1 MIKRIEIQYFSLFPR
16 EFSRRSDRIVK
27 GEAEQMRKK
36 IFIIHG
42 KGVNRGIGKEGGG
55 DLDTVASNAF
65 YMVWAQNA
73 LKADLDRDP
82 LYGQDYE
89 FDFMNYSEGL
99 SHLAVHSG
107 CDIYLPDFPIDALTT
122 RMKMLVMEEDESIN
136 LINRF
141 TSEMDEFK
149 LWIIERADQ
158 VSPEVKDIFNTT
170 FKQIPK
176 VLEHQERAAL
186 LTALGVLKVIRGLTE
201 LEVQSMGEGEGSCS
215 AFLAGYR
222 KGMIANLAGNK
233 LKDLKKSLLGLL
245 RDTSKEKMVDLL
257 IKREN
262 QRENIIAL
270 DKAIKRDMS
279 TNGRVNYTDELIIV
293 LVEMTAY
300 LIRGL
305 KQLRDLPWDG
315 KLKETYERSLQGIAD
330 DLKRHLRVMIALS
343 GPLPGD
349 ASEELKGIVA
359 AIDSALGELGKIVE
373 GIKDYTPPE
382 EEKEKDYTIRI
393 MLTEDATGKA
403 VPGIEIVV
411 KRLEG
416 SGKFSLPDG
425 SVVDR
430 DEVIIPTDGRGSVQL
445 KYIPV
450 SPDERYR
457 FSVTFDDL
465 QEIFLPA
472 DVPPPDPGLAETFEE
487 IGSEMKEEEF
497 EEKEE
502 AGPVEV
508 DRAMRVTLQMI
519 ERQFRELHDRDVNFE
534 SIDDHHPYTPEI
546 FDLLKK
552 LEKEEIIKHIQVVA
566 LPRGQELPIEKQTC
580 GSALVYQD
588 RIEGQPWDNP
598 GFAELRRVSR
608 LQDLHI
614 ELEPVALEISKLIG
628 SKYSK
633 VAIAT
638 GLAEKIKDYESMRGI
653 MRITGWD
660 EKVKEYEEGLEKVL
674 PRTEEVLGRIDFT
687 KPDHPEARVRIMA
700 GISPFCDAK
709 KGEVQIN
716 VASAIGYWM
725 GKKGYPADY
734 IFYCYGSHLMTTR
747 KPNEEETSLN
757 LSTVCQAMGTKADG
771 GHSGAATCKPASN
784 PNFPLERLDKV
795 RDTNFLEYIEYLG
808 KLISGFS
815 GLVYQ
820 GVAPVTVEEY
830 TEPVEKAL
838 KHVAENTFE
847 IRLEG
852 KENPEDTIR
861 VLFTRAPKVN
871 KKAGE
876 QKPSFLQILNYLNRQ
891 QKFDYLLFSQG
902 MMYRVILVNNH
913 DPQLRLNL
921 PELARTIGWSEDDGG
936 DVSAVA
942 DIKKNPKVKK
952 RLRKLLPPHLI
963 YLSSL
968 LAGFVE
974 EGSSYRVA
982 GVQPVFFDGVEK
994 RAEEVCR
1001 RMDANSYVI
1010 DLASSGGEGKAQK
1023 LRIVAALSPSYDK
1036 FKGEFEPS
1044 LPLAGAHFRDLKS
1057 NYLIYGEHELS
1068 FPREHQITVLT
1079 RIDDP
1084 SASLDCSKAMAAV
1097 AGKAFLGD
1105 SGVAEC
1111 MPAGIKGSPVSV
1123 LAPNNYREYL
1133 EFIVPRMAAAA
1144 GYTVESFRAFSEL

>member
-1 MIKRIEIQYFSLFPR
+1 
-16 EFSRRSDRIVK
+16 
-27 GEAEQMRKK
+27 MRKK

-55 DLDTVASNAF
+55 DLDTVSSNAF
-65 YMVWAQNA
+65 YMAWAQNA
-73 LKADLDRDP
+73 LKEELGRDP
-82 LYGQDYE
+82 VYGQDYE
-89 FDFMNYSEGL
+89 FDFINYSEGVR
-99 SHLAVHSG
+99 HLAVHSG

-149 LWIIERADQ
+149 LWIIENADK
-158 VSPEVKDIFNTT
+158 VSQEVKDIFNTT

-201 LEVQSMGEGEGSCS
+201 LEVKCMGEGEDSCS
-215 AFLAGYR
+215 LFLAGYR
-222 KGMIANLAGNK
+222 KGMVANLAGNK

-245 RDTSKEKMVDLL
+245 RDSSKEKMVDLL

-262 QRENIIAL
+262 QRDNIVAF
-270 DKAIKRDMS
+270 DAAIKRDMS

-305 KQLRDLPWDG
+305 KQLRDLPWDD
-315 KLKETYERSLQGIAD
+315 KLKETYSRSLEGIAD
-330 DLKRHLRVMIALS
+330 DLKRHLRVMNALS
-343 GPLPGD
+343 GPLPGE
-349 ASEELKGIVA
+349 ASEDLKGIVA
-359 AIDSALGELGKIVE
+359 SIDTALGELIKIVE
-373 GIKDYTPPE
+373 GIKDYTPPK

-416 SGKFSLPDG
+416 SGKFVLPDG
-425 SVVDR
+425 SEVDSAEVVL
-430 DEVIIPTDGRGSVQL
+430 PTDERGSAQL
-445 KYIPV
+445 KYIPAA
-450 SPDERYR
+450 PDERYR
-457 FSVTFDDL
+457 FSATFDDL
-465 QEIFLPA
+465 QEVFLPSDA
-472 DVPPPDPGLAETFEE
+472 PPPDAALAQTFEE
-487 IGSEMKEEEF
+487 IGSEMVEEEF

-502 AGPVEV
+502 AEPAGV
-508 DRAMRVTLQMI
+508 DRAMRVTLQMV
-519 ERQFRELHDRDVNFE
+519 ERQFRELHEQDVSFE

-546 FDLLKK
+546 HDLLKK
-552 LEKEEIIKHIQVVA
+552 LESEGIIKHIQIVA
-566 LPRGQELPIEKQTC
+566 LPRGEELPPEEQTC
-580 GSALVYQD
+580 GSALVYKD
-588 RIEGQPWDNP
+588 RIEGKPWDNP
-598 GFAELRRVSR
+598 GFAELKRIAL
-608 LQDLHI
+608 LQDLHV
-614 ELEPVALEISKLIG
+614 EMEPLALELSKLIG
-628 SKYSK
+628 SKFSK
-633 VAIAT
+633 VEIAT
-638 GLAEKIKDYESMRGI
+638 GLAEKIKDYDSMRGI
-653 MRITGWD
+653 MQITGWD
-660 EKVKEYEEGLEKVL
+660 EKVKAYEEGLEKVL
-674 PRTEEVLGRIDFT
+674 PRTEEILGRIDFT
-687 KPDHPEARVRIMA
+687 KPDNPQAGVKIMA

-808 KLISGFS
+808 KLISDFS
-815 GLVYQ
+815 GLVYR
-820 GVAPVTVEEY
+820 GVAPVTVPEY

-847 IRLEG
+847 IKLEG
-852 KENPEDTIR
+852 KEDPSDTIR

-876 QKPSFLQILNYLNRQ
+876 QKPSFLQILNYLNRHQ
-891 QKFDYLLFSQG
+891 EFDYLFFSQG
-902 MMYRVILVNNH
+902 MMYRVILVNNN
-913 DPQLRLNL
+913 DPKLRLNL
-921 PELARTIGWSEDDGG
+921 PELARKVGWPEDDGG
-936 DVSAVA
+936 EISAVA

-952 RLRKLLPPHLI
+952 RLRQLLPPHMI

-974 EGSSYRVA
+974 KAGPYRPVE
-982 GVQPVFFDGVEK
+982 VKPVFFDGVEE
-994 RAEEVCR
+994 RAAEVCR

-1010 DLASSGGEGKAQK
+1010 DLASRGGEGKAEK

-1044 LPLAGAHFRDLKS
+1044 LPLAGAHFSGLNP
-1057 NYLIYGEHELS
+1057 NYLIYGEHMLS
-1068 FPREHQITVLT
+1068 FPREKQITVLT

-1084 SASLDCSKAMAAV
+1084 TASLDCSVAMSGP

-1105 SGVAEC
+1105 EKVAEC
-1111 MPAGIKGSPVSV
+1111 HLNSFRGSPVSV
-1123 LAPNNYREYL
+1123 LAPNNYREFL
-1133 EFIVPRMAAAA
+1133 EFIVPKMAEAA
-1144 GYTVESFRAFSEL
+1144 GYAVESFRAVSEL

>member
-1 MIKRIEIQYFSLFPR
+1 
-16 EFSRRSDRIVK
+16 
-27 GEAEQMRKK
+27 MRKK

-55 DLDTVASNAF
+55 DLDTVSSNAF
-65 YMVWAQNA
+65 YMAWARNA
-73 LKADLDRDP
+73 LKEELGRDP
-82 LYGQDYE
+82 VYGEDYE
-89 FDFMNYSEGL
+89 FDFMNYSEGVR
-99 SHLAVHSG
+99 HLAVHSG

-149 LWIIERADQ
+149 LWIIEHADK
-158 VSPEVKDIFNTT
+158 VSPEVKNIFNTT

-186 LTALGVLKVIRGLTE
+186 LVALGVLKVIRGLTE
-201 LEVQSMGEGEGSCS
+201 LEVQCMGAGENACS
-215 AFLAGYR
+215 VFLAGYR
-222 KGMIANLAGNK
+222 KGMVANLAGNK
-233 LKDLKKSLLGLL
+233 LKDLKKSLLGMLK
-245 RDTSKEKMVDLL
+245 DSSKEMMVDLL

-262 QRENIIAL
+262 QRENIIAF
-270 DKAIKRDMS
+270 DAAIKRDMS

-305 KQLRDLPWDG
+305 KQLRDLPWEE
-315 KLKETYERSLQGIAD
+315 KLRETYSRSLQGIGD
-330 DLKRHLRVMIALS
+330 DLKRHLRVMAALS
-343 GPLPGD
+343 GPLPED
-349 ASEELKGIVA
+349 ASEDLKGIVGSIDA
-359 AIDSALGELGKIVE
+359 ALADLGKIVE
-373 GIKDYTPPE
+373 GIRDYTPPK

-403 VPGIEIVV
+403 VPGIEIVI

-416 SGKFSLPDG
+416 AGKFILPDG
-425 SVVDR
+425 SEADS
-430 DEVIIPTDGRGSVQL
+430 DEVVLPTDERGSVQL
-445 KYIPV
+445 KYIPT

-465 QEIFLPA
+465 QEIFLPS
-472 DVPPPDPGLAETFEE
+472 DVPPPDAALAETFEE
-487 IGSEMKEEEF
+487 IGSEMVEEEF

-502 AGPVEV
+502 AGPAGV

-519 ERQFRELHDRDVNFE
+519 ERQFRELHERDVNFE

-546 FDLLKK
+546 FNLLKR
-552 LEKEEIIKHIQVVA
+552 LESEGIIKHIQVVA
-566 LPRGQELPIEKQTC
+566 LPRGEELPIEKQTC
-580 GSALVYQD
+580 GSALVYKD
-588 RIEGQPWDNP
+588 RIEGKPWDNP
-598 GFAELRRVSR
+598 GFAELKRIAL

-614 ELEPVALEISKLIG
+614 EMEPLALELSKLIG
-628 SKYSK
+628 SKFSK
-633 VAIAT
+633 VEIAT

-653 MRITGWD
+653 MKITGWD
-660 EKVKEYEEGLEKVL
+660 EKVRLYEEGLEKVL

-687 KPDHPEARVRIMA
+687 KPDNPEAGVRIMA

-771 GHSGAATCKPASN
+771 GHSGAATCKPVSN
-784 PNFPLERLDKV
+784 PVFPVERLDKV

-815 GLVYQ
+815 GLVYR
-820 GVAPVTVEEY
+820 GVGPVTVPEY

-838 KHVAENTFE
+838 KHVPENTFE
-847 IRLEG
+847 IILEG
-852 KENPEDTIR
+852 KENPQDTIR

-876 QKPSFLQILNYLNRQ
+876 QKPSFLQILNYLNRHQ
-891 QKFDYLLFSQG
+891 EFDYLLFSQG
-902 MMYRVILVNNH
+902 MMYRVILVNNN
-913 DPQLRLNL
+913 DPKQRLNL

-974 EGSSYRVA
+974 EGSPYRVA
-982 GVQPVFFDGVEK
+982 GVKPVFFDGVEE
-994 RAEEVCR
+994 RAAEVSR

-1010 DLASSGGEGKAQK
+1010 DLVSEGGEGKAEK
-1023 LRIVAALSPSYDK
+1023 LRIVAALSPTYDR

-1044 LPLAGAHFRDLKS
+1044 LPLAAAHFRDLQP
-1057 NYLIYGEHELS
+1057 NYLIYGEHELN
-1068 FPREHQITVLT
+1068 FPRQKQITSLFRV
-1079 RIDDP
+1079 DDP
-1084 SASLDCSKAMAAV
+1084 SASLDCSVAMSGA

-1105 SGVAEC
+1105 ETVAEC
-1111 MPAGIKGSPVSV
+1111 HLASFQGSPVTV
-1123 LAPNNYREYL
+1123 LAPNNYREFL

-1144 GYTVESFRAFSEL
+1144 GYRVENFRAVSEL

>member
-1 MIKRIEIQYFSLFPR
+1 
-16 EFSRRSDRIVK
+16 
-27 GEAEQMRKK
+27 MRKK

-55 DLDTVASNAF
+55 DLDTVSSNAF
-65 YMVWAQNA
+65 YMAWAQNA
-73 LKADLDRDP
+73 LKEELGRDP
-82 LYGQDYE
+82 VYGEDYE
-89 FDFMNYSEGL
+89 FDFMNYSEGVR
-99 SHLAVHSG
+99 HLAVHSG

-149 LWIIERADQ
+149 LWIIENADK
-158 VSPEVKDIFNTT
+158 VSQEVKDIFNTT

-201 LEVQSMGEGEGSCS
+201 LEVRCMAEGEGSCS

-222 KGMIANLAGNK
+222 KGMVANLAGNK
-233 LKDLKKSLLGLL
+233 LKDLKKSLLGQLK
-245 RDTSKEKMVDLL
+245 DSSKEKMVDLL

-262 QRENIIAL
+262 QKENIIAF
-270 DKAIKRDMS
+270 DAAIKRDMS

-305 KQLRDLPWDG
+305 KQLRDLPWDD
-315 KLKETYERSLQGIAD
+315 KLRETYSRSLQGIAD
-330 DLKRHLRVMIALS
+330 DLKRHLRVMTALS
-343 GPLPGD
+343 GPLPPD
-349 ASEELKGIVA
+349 ASEDLKGIVSSIDA
-359 AIDSALGELGKIVE
+359 ALAELIKIVE
-373 GIKDYTPPE
+373 GIRDYTPPK

-416 SGKFSLPDG
+416 AGKFVLPDG
-425 SVVDR
+425 SEADSA
-430 DEVIIPTDGRGSVQL
+430 EVALPTDERGSVQL

-472 DVPPPDPGLAETFEE
+472 DVPPPDAALAETFEE
-487 IGSEMKEEEF
+487 IGSEMVEEEF

-502 AGPVEV
+502 AGPAGV

-519 ERQFRELHDRDVNFE
+519 ERQFRELHEKDVNFE

-546 FDLLKK
+546 FNLLKK
-552 LEKEEIIKHIQVVA
+552 LEGEGIIKHIQVVA
-566 LPRGQELPIEKQTC
+566 LPRGEELPIEKQTC
-580 GSALVYQD
+580 GSALVYKD
-588 RIEGQPWDNP
+588 RIEGKPWDNP
-598 GFAELRRVSR
+598 GFAELKRVAL

-614 ELEPVALEISKLIG
+614 EMEPLALELSKLIG
-628 SKYSK
+628 SKFSK
-633 VAIAT
+633 VEIAT
-638 GLAEKIKDYESMRGI
+638 GLAEKVRDYESMRGI
-653 MRITGWD
+653 MGITGWD
-660 EKVKEYEEGLEKVL
+660 EKVKAYEAGLEKVL
-674 PRTEEVLGRIDFT
+674 PRTEQILGRIEFT
-687 KPDHPEARVRIMA
+687 KPDNPEAGVRIMA
-700 GISPFCDAK
+700 AISPFCDAK
-709 KGEVQIN
+709 KGEVQVN

-725 GKKGYPADY
+725 GRKGYPADY

-771 GHSGAATCKPASN
+771 GHSGAATCKPVSN
-784 PNFPLERLDKV
+784 PAFPVERLDKV

-815 GLVYQ
+815 GLNYR
-820 GVAPVTVEEY
+820 GVGPVTVPEY
-830 TEPVEKAL
+830 ADPVEKAL
-838 KHVAENTFE
+838 KHVPENTFE
-847 IRLEG
+847 ITLEG
-852 KENPEDTIR
+852 KENPDDTIR
-861 VLFTRAPKVN
+861 ILFTRAPKVN

-876 QKPSFLQILNYLNRQ
+876 QKPSFLQVLNYLNRHQ
-891 QKFDYLLFSQG
+891 EFDYLFFSQG
-902 MMYRVILVNNH
+902 MMYRVVLVNNN
-913 DPQLRLNL
+913 DPKQRLNL

-974 EGSSYRVA
+974 EGSPYRVA
-982 GVQPVFFDGVEK
+982 GVKPIFFDGVEE
-994 RAEEVCR
+994 RAAEVCR

-1010 DLASSGGEGKAQK
+1010 DLASSGGEGKAEK

-1044 LPLAGAHFRDLKS
+1044 LPLAAAHFRDLKP

-1068 FPREHQITVLT
+1068 FPREHQITALLRV
-1079 RIDDP
+1079 DDP
-1084 SASLDCSKAMAAV
+1084 TASLDCARAMSAV
-1097 AGKAFLGD
+1097 AGKAFLGN
-1105 SGVAEC
+1105 SEVAEC
-1111 MPAGIKGSPVSV
+1111 MPAGLKGSPVDV
-1123 LAPNNYREYL
+1123 LAPNNYREFL
-1133 EFIVPRMAAAA
+1133 EFIVPRMAEAA
-1144 GYTVESFRAFSEL
+1144 GYTVESFRPRAEL

>member
-1 MIKRIEIQYFSLFPR
+1 
-16 EFSRRSDRIVK
+16 
-27 GEAEQMRKK
+27 MRKK

-55 DLDTVASNAF
+55 DLDTVSSNAF
-65 YMVWAQNA
+65 YMAWARNS
-73 LKADLDRDP
+73 LKEELGRDP
-82 LYGQDYE
+82 VYGKDYE
-89 FDFMNYSEGL
+89 FDFMNYSEGVR
-99 SHLAVHSG
+99 HLAVHSG

-141 TSEMDEFK
+141 TSEMDDFK
-149 LWIIERADQ
+149 LWIIEHADR
-158 VSPEVKDIFNTT
+158 VSQEVKDIFNTT

-186 LTALGVLKVIRGLTE
+186 LTALNVLKVIRGLTE
-201 LEVQSMGEGEGSCS
+201 LEVRCMGEGSCS

-222 KGMIANLAGNK
+222 KGMVANLAGNK
-233 LKDLKKSLLGLL
+233 LKDLKKSLLGQLK
-245 RDTSKEKMVDLL
+245 DSSKEKMVDLL
-257 IKREN
+257 IKQEN
-262 QRENIIAL
+262 QRENIIAF
-270 DKAIKRDMS
+270 DAAIKLDMS

-305 KQLRDLPWDG
+305 KQLRDLPWDE
-315 KLKETYERSLQGIAD
+315 KLKETYSRSLQGIGD

-343 GPLPGD
+343 GPIPGD
-349 ASEELKGIVA
+349 ASGDIQGIVA
-359 AIDSALGELGKIVE
+359 GIDSALGELGKIVE
-373 GIKDYTPPE
+373 GIKDYTPPK
-382 EEKEKDYTIRI
+382 EEKEKDFTIRV

-416 SGKFSLPDG
+416 AGKFVLPDG
-425 SVVDR
+425 SPADS
-430 DEVIIPTDGRGSVQL
+430 DEIVLPTDERGSVQL
-445 KYIPV
+445 KYLPV

-465 QEIFLPA
+465 QEIFLPS
-472 DVPPPDPGLAETFEE
+472 DVPPPDAALAETFEE
-487 IGSEMKEEEF
+487 IGSEMVEEEF

-502 AGPVEV
+502 ASPAGV

-519 ERQFRELHDRDVNFE
+519 ERQFRELRDRDVNFE

-546 FDLLKK
+546 FNLLKQ
-552 LEKEEIIKHIQVVA
+552 LESEGVIKHIQVVA
-566 LPRGQELPIEKQTC
+566 LPRGEELPIEKQTC
-580 GSALVYQD
+580 GSALVYKD
-588 RIEGQPWDNP
+588 RIEGKPWDNP
-598 GFAELRRVSR
+598 GFAELKRIAL
-608 LQDLHI
+608 LQDLHV
-614 ELEPVALEISKLIG
+614 EMEPLALELSKLIG
-628 SKYSK
+628 SKFSK
-633 VAIAT
+633 VEIAA
-638 GLAEKIKDYESMRGI
+638 GLAEQIKDYESMRGI
-653 MRITGWD
+653 MGITGWD
-660 EKVKEYEEGLEKVL
+660 EKVKAYEAGLEKVL

-687 KPDHPEARVRIMA
+687 KPDNPEAGVRIMA

-771 GHSGAATCKPASN
+771 GHSGAATCKPVSN
-784 PNFPLERLDKV
+784 PVFPVERLDKV

-820 GVAPVTVEEY
+820 GVAPVTVPEY

-847 IRLEG
+847 IKLEG
-852 KENPEDTIR
+852 KENPGDAIR

-876 QKPSFLQILNYLNRQ
+876 QKPSFLQILNYLNRHQ
-891 QKFDYLLFSQG
+891 EFDYLLFSQG
-902 MMYRVILVNNH
+902 MMYRVILVNNR
-913 DPQLRLNL
+913 DPKQRLDL

-952 RLRKLLPPHLI
+952 RLRKLLPPHLVQLASI
-963 YLSSL
+963 
-968 LAGFVE
+968 LAGFIE
-974 EGSSYRVA
+974 EGSSYRAAEVN
-982 GVQPVFFDGVEK
+982 PVFFDGVEE
-994 RAEEVCR
+994 RAAEVCG
-1001 RMDANSYVI
+1001 RMDANSYAI
-1010 DLASSGGEGKAQK
+1010 DLVSEGGEGKAEK
-1023 LRIVAALSPSYDK
+1023 LRIVAALSPPFDK

-1044 LPLAGAHFRDLKS
+1044 LPLAAAHFRDLKP
-1057 NYLIYGEHELS
+1057 NYLVYGEHILS
-1068 FPREHQITVLT
+1068 FPREKQITALM

-1084 SASLDCSKAMAAV
+1084 SASLDCSEAMAAV
-1097 AGKAFLGD
+1097 AGKLFLGNET
-1105 SGVAEC
+1105 VAEC
-1111 MPAGIKGSPVSV
+1111 MPAFLKGSPVST

-1144 GYTVESFRAFSEL
+1144 GYRVESFRPVNEL